1 MKLIKGDEI
10 RKNEQLMKSF
20 FQFSEETFQLQ
31 FEQWAQLGYWNDS
44 YCCYAFE
51 DKGEI
56 VANVST
62 SIGTMILEGQAY
74 QSVQIGTVMTKPGYQ
89 GQGLSRKLMEAAL
102 EDVQQAQFVYLFANA
117 SVLQF
122 YTKFGFEKRRQATYH
137 VKTADFKLQL
147 TEVKKLDMNEPKAR
161 ELLYETIMHRL
172 PISMKMSMLQNED
185 IVMYH
190 ALTQYKDCIYYVP
203 KLKAIIICQ
212 EEDGVLELI
221 DVISKYPIG
230 VVDVLQNLPITAPSI
245 QLCFTPDELTI
256 PVVQG
261 IFEDDGAMFVK
272 EQSKMHYP
280 NNVLYPYSG
289 LA

>member
-1 MKLIKGDEI
+1 MKLIKGDAI
-10 RKNEQLMKSF
+10 RKNKQLMKSF
-20 FQFSEETFQLQ
+20 FQLSEETFQLQ

-62 SIGTMILEGQAY
+62 SIGTMILDGRAY
-74 QSVQIGTVMTKPGYQ
+74 QSIQIGTVMTKPGYQ
-89 GQGLSRKLMEAAL
+89 GQGLSGKLMEVVI
-102 EDVQQAQFVYLFANA
+102 EDVKQAQFVYLFANA
-117 SVLQF
+117 TVLQF

-137 VKTADFKLQL
+137 VQTVDLILQP

-161 ELLYETIMHRL
+161 ELLYETTKHRL
-172 PISMKMSMLQNED
+172 PISVKMSMLQNED

-203 KLKAIIICQ
+203 KLQAIIICQ
-212 EEDGVLELI
+212 EEDGVLQLI
-221 DVISKYPIG
+221 DIISKQPVHIIE
-230 VVDVLQNLPITAPSI
+230 VLQSLPITAPTI
-245 QLCFTPDELTI
+245 QLLFTPDELSI

-261 IFEDDGAMFVK
+261 VFEDDGAMFVN
-272 EQSKMHYP
+272 EQCDMHYP
-280 NNVLYPYSG
+280 NDVLYPYSG

>member
-1 MKLIKGDEI
+1 MKLIKGDDI
-10 RKNEQLMKSF
+10 RKNKQLMKSF
-20 FQFSEETFQLQ
+20 FQLSEETFQLQ
-31 FEQWAQLGYWNDS
+31 FEQWAELGYWNDS

-62 SIGTMILEGQAY
+62 SIGTMILDGQAY
-74 QSVQIGTVMTKPGYQ
+74 QSIQIGTVMTKPGYQ
-89 GQGLSRKLMEAAL
+89 GQGLSRKLMEAVL
-102 EDVQQAQFVYLFANA
+102 EDIKQAQFVYLFANA

-122 YTKFGFEKRRQATYH
+122 YTKFGFEKRRQASYH
-137 VKTADFKLQL
+137 VQTADLTLQP

-161 ELLYETIMHRL
+161 KLLYETTMHRL
-172 PISMKMSMLQNED
+172 PLSVKMSMLQNED

-203 KLKAIIICQ
+203 KLQTIVICQ

-221 DVISKYPIG
+221 DMISKYP
-230 VVDVLQNLPITAPSI
+230 VDIVEVLQSLPITASMI
-245 QLCFTPDELTI
+245 QLCFTPDELPI

-261 IFEDDGAMFVK
+261 ILEDDGAMFVK
-272 EQSKMHYP
+272 EQSDRQYP
-280 NNVLYPYSG
+280 NDVLYPYSG

>member
-1 MKLIKGDEI
+1 MKLIKGDDI
-10 RKNEQLMKSF
+10 RKNKQLMKSF
-20 FQFSEETFQLQ
+20 FQLSEETFQLQ
-31 FEQWAQLGYWNDS
+31 FEQWAELGYWNDS

-62 SIGTMILEGQAY
+62 SIGTMILDGQAY
-74 QSVQIGTVMTKPGYQ
+74 QSIQIGTVMTKPGYQ
-89 GQGLSRKLMEAAL
+89 GQGLSRKLMEVVL
-102 EDVQQAQFVYLFANA
+102 EDVKQAQFVYLFANA
-117 SVLQF
+117 TVLQF
-122 YTKFGFEKRRQATYH
+122 YVKFGFEKRRQATYR
-137 VKTADFKLQL
+137 VQTADLTMQP

-161 ELLYETIMHRL
+161 ELLYETITHRL
-172 PISMKMSMLQNED
+172 PISVKMSMLQNED

-203 KLKAIIICQ
+203 KLQTIVICQ

-221 DVISKYPIG
+221 DIISKQPLDI
-230 VVDVLQNLPITAPSI
+230 VEVLQSLPITVPMI
-245 QLCFTPDELTI
+245 HLCFTPDELSI

-261 IFEDDGAMFVK
+261 VFEDDGAMFMK
-272 EQSKMHYP
+272 EQCDTHYP
-280 NNVLYPYSG
+280 NDMLYPYSG

>member
-1 MKLIKGDEI
+1 MKLIKGNEI

-20 FQFSEETFQLQ
+20 FQLSEETFQLQ

-62 SIGTMILEGQAY
+62 SIGTMILDGQTY

-89 GQGLSRKLMEAAL
+89 GQGLSKKLIVAAL
-102 EDVQQAQFVYLFANA
+102 EDIKQVQFVYLFANA

-122 YTKFGFEKRRQATYH
+122 YSKFGFEKRRQATYH
-137 VKTADFKLQL
+137 VQTADLTLQPI
-147 TEVKKLDMNEPKAR
+147 EVKKLDMNEPKAR
-161 ELLYETIMHRL
+161 ELLYETTKHRL
-172 PISMKMSMLQNED
+172 PISLKMSMLQNED

-190 ALTQYKDCIYYVP
+190 ALTQYKDCIYYVS
-203 KLKAIIICQ
+203 KLQAIVICQ
-212 EEDGVLELI
+212 EEEGVLQLI
-221 DVISKYPIG
+221 DVISKQPVNLIEII
-230 VVDVLQNLPITAPSI
+230 QSLPITAPKI
-245 QLCFTPDELTI
+245 QFCFTPDELVI

-261 IFEDDGAMFVK
+261 VFKDDGTMFVK
-272 EQSKMHYP
+272 EKCNIHYP
-280 NNVLYPYSG
+280 NDVLYPYSG